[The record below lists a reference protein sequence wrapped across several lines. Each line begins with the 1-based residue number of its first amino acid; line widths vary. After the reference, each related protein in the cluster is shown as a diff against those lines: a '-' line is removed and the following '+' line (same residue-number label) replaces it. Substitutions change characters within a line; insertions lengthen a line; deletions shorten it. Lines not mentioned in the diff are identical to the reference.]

1 MQVICDN
8 KIEAMIYTVG
18 HPVSCNQASSSCD
31 VELVSVT
38 GAPIDKLVADN
49 SFYRVASVPGGM
61 YAASPNETT
70 TFGVGATV
78 ITSCSSRRGCLYC
91 CKSSF

>member
-1 MQVICDN
+1 MEAFGMKMSDFSLAAELKGSEMAQAICDN

-18 HPVSCNQASSSCD
+18 HPAAAVTQASSSCD

-49 SFYRVASVPGGM
+49 SF
-61 YAASPNETT
+61 
-70 TFGVGATV
+70 
-78 ITSCSSRRGCLYC
+78 L
-91 CKSSF
+91 